1 LTLPRIIA
9 VTAICCVVSIHGCH
23 GNTSMLS
30 DGAAYSSRPAFSRSH
45 CIARVDIPVLTS
57 F

>member
-1 LTLPRIIA
+1 VTLPRIIA